1 MSAIQ
6 DIARENPDV
15 PGCYPAGSFT
25 ANPDGVQASSLVDDA
40 LALTRSPGFSGQP
53 ETALSRYSL
62 GMAVKEIFARL
73 LALFVWMLAPGYVA
87 AQTPQFT
94 IQDLGTLPN
103 LPACNATALSQSGN
117 VVGYCT
123 SSTGQNLLLNAPTTH
138 VFLYSNGVMTDLNI
152 TTPPSAFPT
161 AVNDSGTVVGGDVML
176 SLLSESATASPFI
189 YQNGMSQS
197 ILGSLQSLL
206 PLGLNNAGQMVGTSI
221 QVNTSSLNFF
231 INSKAFLDPLA
242 SGVPTQ
248 LTFSGGTSA
257 AFGIN
262 ASGVI
267 AGASGQPN
275 LTGVTPL
282 LWQQN
287 LMPQALPLLSGF
299 EQEIATSVNDSGV
312 AAGTAFE
319 LNFTELSDP
328 TASAHAVLFNSGS
341 VTDLGVLP
349 LDASSMAL
357 GINNSGSVVGFS
369 SSKAPDFTLHLA
381 AYLYPPANN
390 YHAFLYSG
398 GKMYNLNNLLV
409 NGTGWQLSFATQINN
424 AGQIV
429 GSGLFQGPNGGNV
442 QHAFLLT
449 PASGPNVTAIV
460 GAAFSTPAVSSISA
474 NGIFTIFGNNLASTP
489 QGLGTLVDNQLP
501 TDLGGICV
509 ESAGTR
515 WGLFYVSSGQIN
527 ALAGPL
533 PASGTVPVT
542 VVTNCGAANQV
553 SSAAVNV
560 PVAAVAPEFLYF
572 LENANGQNPVAA
584 LQAANGSSPKGTN
597 VGTPGL
603 ISGVNFAPAHPGD
616 ILTAYGVGWG
626 PTTSSDSIGT
636 LASAAAQLTSSY
648 SLTLGG
654 NPVVPSYIG
663 LSPDSAGLYQVNFTV
678 PAGLAAGNQ
687 PLVLTV
693 DGVTTTTNAFIAI
706 GD

>member
-1 MSAIQ
+1 
-6 DIARENPDV
+6 
-15 PGCYPAGSFT
+15 
-25 ANPDGVQASSLVDDA
+25 
-40 LALTRSPGFSGQP
+40 
-53 ETALSRYSL
+53 
-62 GMAVKEIFARL
+62 MAVNEIFARL

-123 SSTGQNLLLNAPTTH
+123 SATAQNLLLNAPTTH

-176 SLLSESATASPFI
+176 NLLSESATASPFI
-189 YQNGMSQS
+189 YENGASQS

-248 LTFSGGTSA
+248 LTVAGGTSA

-262 ASGVI
+262 TSGVI

-282 LWQQN
+282 LWQK
-287 LMPQALPLLSGF
+287 LVPQALPLLSGF

-319 LNFTELSDP
+319 INFSELTDL
-328 TASAHAVLFNSGS
+328 TASAHAVLFNNGS

-357 GINNSGSVVGFS
+357 SINSSGSVVGFS
-369 SSKAPDFTLHLA
+369 SSKPPDFTLHLA

-390 YHAFLYSG
+390 YHAFFYSNG
-398 GKMYNLNNLLV
+398 TMYNLNDLLV
-409 NGTGWQLSFATQINN
+409 NGSGWQLSFATQINN

-429 GSGLFQGPNGGNV
+429 GSGLFQGPDGGNV

-449 PASGPNVTAIV
+449 PVSGPNVTAIV

-489 QGLGTLVDNQLP
+489 QGLGMLVGNQIP

-527 ALAGPL
+527 ALAGQL

-584 LQAANGSSPKGTN
+584 LQAADGSSPKGTN

-626 PTTSSDSIGT
+626 ATTSSDSIGT
-636 LASAAAQLTSSY
+636 LASGAAQLTSSY

-654 NPVVPSYIG
+654 NPLVPSYIG
-663 LSPDSAGLYQVNFTV
+663 LSPGSAGLYQVNFTV
-678 PAGLAAGNQ
+678 PMGLAAGNQ
-687 PLVLTV
+687 ALVLTV
-693 DGVTTTTNAFIAI
+693 DRVSTTTNAFITL
-706 GD
+706 GN

>member
-1 MSAIQ
+1 MVVL
-6 DIARENPDV
+6 RTPRLF
-15 PGCYPAGSFT
+15 PFT
-25 ANPDGVQASSLVDDA
+25 
-40 LALTRSPGFSGQP
+40 TF
-53 ETALSRYSL
+53 
-62 GMAVKEIFARL
+62 L
-73 LALFVWMLAPGYVA
+73 LAAGCLL

-123 SSTGQNLLLNAPTTH
+123 SLTAQNLLLNAPTTH

-152 TTPPSAFPT
+152 TTPPTAFPT

-176 SLLSESATASPFI
+176 NLISESATASPFI
-189 YQNGMSQS
+189 YENGASQS

-221 QVNTSSLNFF
+221 QVNTNSLNFF

-242 SGVPTQ
+242 SGIPTQ
-248 LTFSGGTSA
+248 LTVSGGTSA

-262 ASGVI
+262 ASGVV

-287 LMPQALPLLSGF
+287 LVPQALPLLSGF
-299 EQEIATSVNDSGV
+299 AQEIATSVNDSGV
-312 AAGTAFE
+312 AAGAAFGV
-319 LNFTELSDP
+319 NFTETIDP
-328 TASAHAVLFNSGS
+328 TANAHAVLFNSGS
-341 VTDLGVLP
+341 VTDLGTLP
-349 LDASSMAL
+349 LDASSFAM

-369 SSKAPDFTLHLA
+369 SSKPPDFTLHLA
-381 AYLYPPANN
+381 AYLYAPANN
-390 YHAFLYSG
+390 YHAFFYSG
-398 GKMYNLNNLLV
+398 GKMYNLNDLLV

-429 GSGLFQGPNGGNV
+429 GSGLFQGPNNGGSV

-449 PASGPNVTAIV
+449 PVSGPNVTAIV

-489 QGLGTLVDNQLP
+489 QGLGMLVDNQIP
-501 TDLGGICV
+501 TDLGGTCV
-509 ESAGTR
+509 ESGNTR

-584 LQAANGSSPKGTN
+584 LQATNGSSPKGTN

-603 ISGVNFAPAHPGD
+603 ISGVTFAPAQAGD

-663 LSPDSAGLYQVNFTV
+663 LSPGSAGLYQVNFTV

-687 PLVLTV
+687 ALVLTV
-693 DGVTTTTNAFIAI
+693 DGVTTTANAFIAI
-706 GD
+706 GN